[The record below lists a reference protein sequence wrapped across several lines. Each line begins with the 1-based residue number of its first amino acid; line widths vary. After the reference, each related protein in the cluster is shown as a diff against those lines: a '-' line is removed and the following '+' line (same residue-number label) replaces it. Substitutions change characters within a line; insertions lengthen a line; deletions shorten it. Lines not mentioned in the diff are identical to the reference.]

1 MKKQDFLNAVRQ
13 GGASFRVDNIL
24 INTGSGKVSGKGTL
38 RISSGRFSLDV
49 TLDDLN
55 NVPETPTGIIDRG
68 RFWKV
73 RGLIEDEIEFGLE
86 GMPSGRRENYGHH
99 PWKVLPLSS
108 CFIDLVPTGW
118 DALTNAE
125 RKTWHEGAIKA
136 RLPAG
141 ADNAPSSA
149 SRDSPPPMEDDHASV
164 DVRFDATL
172 REFQLIAFN
181 GGTTLTAKNDFLGE
195 SPAGSKLDTFH
206 GEFQGWR
213 FALIQNEKDLD
224 VYFWAQPE
232 YKSTGEEDDQRL
244 FRAFLD
250 AVAFTHGQHAL
261 PFLTEYR
268 RDGKLVLD
276 RVHLTSDVARTPHAP
291 FAERLHWNAHTGR
304 LKWGLSEPLEKAYRF
319 FRSRS
324 KLSGEV
330 THLLY
335 LFREAS
341 ASGVPKRITLLS
353 LCGLLES
360 LIRVIYEEEITLGKA
375 NEAAEFQRVKK
386 EICDELIKKN
396 QAVYQRLAA
405 IVINVDPVNIRMRFD
420 AVVEHLGLKPQ
431 AKWQE
436 LYCLWSKFRN
446 PVSHRMSKA
455 DEPDGSLKDDLV
467 AESRIAGAINCMILK
482 LMSYSGYVRLSAY
495 EDEYG
500 QI

>member
-1 MKKQDFLNAVRQ
+1 MKKQDFLNAIRQ
-13 GGASFRVDNIL
+13 DGASFRADNIS
-24 INTGSGKVSGKGTL
+24 IDTGSGKVSGKGTL
-38 RISSGRFSLDV
+38 RISKGRFSLDV
-49 TLDDLN
+49 PLDDLSK
-55 NVPETPTGIIDRG
+55 VPETPTGIIDRS

-73 RGLIEDEIEFGLE
+73 RGLIEDEIEFGFE

-108 CFIDLVPTGW
+108 CFIDVVPTGW
-118 DALTNAE
+118 DTLTNAE
-125 RKTWHEGAIKA
+125 RKTWQEEAIKA

-149 SRDSPPPMEDDHASV
+149 SQDSPPPTKDDHASV

-181 GGTTLTAKNDFLGE
+181 GGTTLTSKNDFLGE

-232 YKSTGEEDDQRL
+232 YKSASEEDDRRL

-250 AVAFTHGQHAL
+250 AVAFTHGQHAW
-261 PFLTEYR
+261 PFSTEHR
-268 RDGKLVLD
+268 HDGKLVLD
-276 RVHLTSDVARTPHAP
+276 RVHLTSGVARTPHAP
-291 FAERLHWNAHTGR
+291 FTERLDGNGRTGR
-304 LKWGLSEPLEKAYRF
+304 LKWGFSEPLEKAFRF
-319 FRSRS
+319 FGSNS
-324 KLSGEV
+324 AVSSEV

-353 LCGLLES
+353 LCCLLES
-360 LIRVIYEEEITLGKA
+360 LVRLIYEEEIAPQRTM
-375 NEAAEFQRVKK
+375 EVAEFQKVKK
-386 EICDELIKKN
+386 EICDELTKKS
-396 QAVYQRLAA
+396 QPAYQRLAA
-405 IVINVDPVNIRMRFD
+405 VVTNVDPVNIRIQFG
-420 AVVEHLGLKPQ
+420 AVVEHLGLEPP
-431 AKWQE
+431 ARWDE
-436 LYCLWSKFRN
+436 LYRLWSKFRN
-446 PVSHRMSKA
+446 PISHRMSKA
-455 DEPDGSLKDDLV
+455 DEADGALKDDLL

-482 LMSYSGYVRLSAY
+482 LMSYSGYIRLSAY